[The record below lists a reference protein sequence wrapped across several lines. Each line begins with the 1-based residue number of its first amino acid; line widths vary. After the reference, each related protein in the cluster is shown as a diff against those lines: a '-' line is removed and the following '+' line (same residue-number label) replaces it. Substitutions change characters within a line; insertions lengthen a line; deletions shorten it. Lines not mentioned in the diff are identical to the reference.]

1 MKKKLPT
8 AQLLPSG
15 NYRVRIMIDGQRVS
29 VVDEDEKTAQAK
41 AMALL
46 AGIDKQKEKP
56 LALTV
61 GEAIDR
67 YIESKSSVL
76 SPSTISGYKRARN
89 NSLQDLMNVRLQDLT
104 REKVQRSVNAMSR
117 TKASKTVKNAH
128 GLLTA
133 ALSEFYPDLILH
145 TTLPQKQRTDII
157 VPSESDIKAI
167 AECVKGKSCELPVML
182 AVWLG
187 LRMSEIRGLTWDCI
201 DGNVIHIKQA
211 KVDEGLKGTKT
222 YNSNRRL
229 IVPPYIMEL
238 IEKHP
243 RTSEFIIPYSR
254 RAIASRFDYYTAKAG
269 IQHYRFHDL
278 RHVNASVML
287 ALNIPDKYAMERMGH
302 ATNNMLKTVYQHTM
316 PEEQKKVSAAVDNYF
331 SKILDTQMDTKK

>member
-8 AQLLPSG
+8 AQKLPSG
-15 NYRVRIMIDGQRVS
+15 AYRCQVMVDGHRVS
-29 VVDEDEKTAQAK
+29 VTADDEKTSQAK
-41 AMALL
+41 AIALQ
-46 AGIDKQKEKP
+46 AGIEKRKDKPE
-56 LALTV
+56 AITV
-61 GEAIDR
+61 GQAIDR
-67 YIESKSSVL
+67 YIEGKDAVL
-76 SPSTISGYKRARN
+76 SPSTIAGYKRCRN
-89 NSLQDLMNVRLQDLT
+89 NSLQDLMNVRLCDLT
-104 REKVQRSVNAMSR
+104 KEKVQRSINAMSR
-117 TKASKTVKNAH
+117 EKSPKTVKNAH

-133 ALSEFYPDLILH
+133 ALVEFYPDLILH

-157 VPSESDIKAI
+157 VPSESDINAI

-182 AVWLG
+182 AIWLG

-201 DGNVIHIKQA
+201 CGNILHIKQA

-222 YNSNRRL
+222 YNSNRHL
-229 IVPPYIMEL
+229 IIPPYIMEL
-238 IEKHP
+238 LNKQPHA
-243 RTSEFIIPYSR
+243 SEFIIPDSR
-254 RAIASRFDYYTAKAG
+254 RSIASRFDYYTAKAG

-316 PEEQKKVSAAVDNYF
+316 PEEQKRVSAAVDNYF
-331 SKILDTQMDTKK
+331 NQLLHTNLHTEE